1 MVRDNVD
8 LYGQYYN
15 ILSEFEVN
23 YPLDDRETHN
33 EIVQLVAQLNQLIS
47 TVEQQ
52 QEMSLD
58 KFRKVL
64 DELIPKLNS
73 DIDLLTDQTDQTKFL
88 EPADKIFKML
98 KEIDQME
105 EVFKDLEERSKRYN
119 GYQEVLQTN
128 LTAFD
133 NLEDVREALTL
144 RALMWRSTA
153 QWDDLEE
160 AWISQQFNSIDAQ
173 LIDKSCQ
180 KYAKTTIRI
189 EKNLP

>member
-15 ILSEFEVN
+15 ILSEFEMN

-73 DIDLLTDQTDQTKFL
+73 DIDLLTD
-88 EPADKIFKML
+88 
-98 KEIDQME
+98 
-105 EVFKDLEERSKRYN
+105 
-119 GYQEVLQTN
+119 
-128 LTAFD
+128 
-133 NLEDVREALTL
+133 
-144 RALMWRSTA
+144 
-153 QWDDLEE
+153 
-160 AWISQQFNSIDAQ
+160 
-173 LIDKSCQ
+173 
-180 KYAKTTIRI
+180 
-189 EKNLP
+189 